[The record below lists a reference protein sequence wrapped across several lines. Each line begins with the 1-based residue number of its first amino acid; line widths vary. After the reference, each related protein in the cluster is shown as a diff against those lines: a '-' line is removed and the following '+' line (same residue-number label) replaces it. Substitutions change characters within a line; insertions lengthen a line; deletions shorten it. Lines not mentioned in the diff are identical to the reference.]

1 MNNKIKTVCSYL
13 DNLGINYKKIE
24 HSPAATMEECK
35 KIEEILDNAI
45 CKNLL
50 LRTTNGS
57 AYYLL
62 ILRNDKQFVTSR
74 ISKLLGSSRLSF
86 ASGEEMESLLN
97 TTPGSLSILSL
108 IFDKEKKIKL
118 AVDRDAVE
126 NEFFC
131 CHPCD
136 NTATLKIKASD
147 ITDIF
152 IPSLEIKPV
161 IIEA

>member
-1 MNNKIKTVCSYL
+1 MNDKTKAVCGFL
-13 DNLGINYKKIE
+13 ERLAINYEMIE
-24 HSPAATMEECK
+24 HSPAATIEECK
-35 KIEEILDNAI
+35 RIEEILDDTI

-57 AYYLL
+57 VHYLL

-86 ASGEEMESLLN
+86 ASGEEMENLLN
-97 TTPGSLSILSL
+97 TSPGSLSILSL

-118 AVDRDAVE
+118 AIDRDVIE
-126 NEFFC
+126 NEYFC

-136 NTATLKIKASD
+136 NSATLKIKTSD
-147 ITDIF
+147 IEKIF
-152 IPSLEIKPV
+152 IPSLGISPI

>member
-1 MNNKIKTVCSYL
+1 MNDKIKTVCNYL
-13 DNLGINYKKIE
+13 DNLGVAYKKIE
-24 HSPAATMEECK
+24 HSPAATIEECK
-35 KIEEILDNAI
+35 KIEEILNDTI

-86 ASGEEMESLLN
+86 ASGEEMKNLLN
-97 TTPGSLSILSL
+97 TSPGSLSILSL
-108 IFDKEKKIKL
+108 IFDKEKRIKL
-118 AVDRDAVE
+118 AIDRDVIE
-126 NEFFC
+126 NEYFC

-136 NTATLKIKASD
+136 NSATLKIKASD
-147 ITDIF
+147 ISDVF
-152 IPSLEIKPV
+152 IPSLEIKPI

>member
-1 MNNKIKTVCSYL
+1 MNDKTVTVCGYL
-13 DNLGINYKKIE
+13 DGLGIDYKKFE
-24 HSPAATMEECK
+24 HSPAATIEECK
-35 KIEEILDNAI
+35 KIEEILNDTI

-86 ASGEEMESLLN
+86 ASGEEMKNMLN
-97 TTPGSLSILSL
+97 TSPGSLSILSL
-108 IFDKEKKIKL
+108 IFDKEKAIRL
-118 AVDRDAVE
+118 AIDKDVIE
-126 NEFFC
+126 NKHFC
-131 CHPCD
+131 CHPC
-136 NTATLKIKASD
+136 NNSATLKIKTSD

-152 IPSLEIKPV
+152 LPSLEIKPV